1 MGGSRHA
8 SGGSTNVDELG
19 ELVDEVHEDER
30 VLRDN
35 PAQLGGVG
43 DVVVGAGEEGNAD
56 DAEGDD
62 GAAEEKYC
70 VNKRSEFLTLW
81 KTPNICQLD

>member
-30 VLRDN
+30 VFRDN

-43 DVVVGAGEEGNAD
+43 DVVVGAGEKGDADYAEGN
-56 DAEGDD
+56 D
-62 GAAEEKYC
+62 GATEETQR
-70 VNKRSEFLTLW
+70 VNTQQTKRVSKFLTIME
-81 KTPNICQLD
+81 NA